1 MTKAQKAA
9 LPRPLRLRSL
19 LARLNIR
26 HDDIAPHIRQHDGR
40 PLSRSALSQW
50 VNGKKQLVNTPLHSL
65 QAQVT
70 DFLIAENVP
79 AAAMAGMFDHET
91 ENHIFHVAHTTAPV
105 IPTRDPEIKPVETAV
120 LHQKTKIHFGLS
132 ADPFMDD
139 VQETADVYLNED
151 SRYVSGAMLQ
161 CARGAGLLAVV
172 AESGA
177 GKSVLR
183 RNFIEQITA
192 KHADIRVVETKSFD
206 KSKMH
211 AAALCEAI
219 INDLTPGTQVKNS
232 LEARAR
238 QVEKTLRDSFQN
250 NCRHVMLIEEAHDL
264 PIATLKYLKRF
275 WEMEVGFR
283 KLLAIILIA
292 QPEMKQKLDERH
304 HPELREFIRRCEVAE
319 LMPLDGKVADYL
331 KFKFSRCKV
340 DVTRVIA
347 PDAFDAICDRL
358 TVSTGKGK
366 RSMVYPLVVNN
377 LVTRAMNEAATAGE
391 KLVTGDVVRGI

>member
-1 MTKAQKAA
+1 MTEEQKAA
-9 LPRPLRLRSL
+9 LPRPLKLRVL
-19 LARLNIR
+19 LARLKIR
-26 HDDIAPHIRQHDGR
+26 DEDIAGTILQANGKR
-40 PLSRSALSQW
+40 LSRSAFSQW
-50 VNGKKQLVNTPLHSL
+50 VNGTKFLTQTPIASL
-65 QAQVT
+65 EAQVA
-70 DFLIAENVP
+70 DFLRAEHVSEKDIATAFERNE
-79 AAAMAGMFDHET
+79 D
-91 ENHIFHVAHTTAPV
+91 NRIFHVAHTTAPV
-105 IPTRDPEIKPVETAV
+105 ISHDPEIKPVETAV

-132 ADPFMDD
+132 VDPFMDD
-139 VQETADVYLNED
+139 VQAQSDVYLNED

-183 RNFIEQITA
+183 RNFIEQINA

-219 INDLTPGTQVKNS
+219 INDLAPGTQVKNS

-238 QVEKTLRDSFQN
+238 QVERVLRDSFQN

-292 QPEMKQKLDERH
+292 QPEMKMKLDERH

-331 KFKFSRCKV
+331 KFKFARCGS
-340 DVTRVIA
+340 DAGRVFA
-347 PDAFDAICDRL
+347 PDAFDAIVERL

-391 KLVTGDVVRGI
+391 KLVSGDVVRGI

>member
-19 LARLNIR
+19 LARLGIR
-26 HDDIAPHIRQHDGR
+26 HEDIAPAIVQQDGR
-40 PLSRSALSQW
+40 PVSRSAFSQW
-50 VNGKKQLVNTPLHSL
+50 INGKKLLVNTPLASL
-65 QAQVT
+65 EAQVG
-70 DFLIAENVP
+70 DFLRAEHVP
-79 AAAMAGMFDHET
+79 EADISAAFEHET
-91 ENHIFHVAHTTAPV
+91 ENHIYHVTHTTAPV
-105 IPTRDPEIKPVETAV
+105 ISPRDPEIKPVETSV
-120 LHQKTKIHFGLS
+120 LHQKTKIHFGLT

-139 VQETADVYLNED
+139 VQAQSDVYLNED

-161 CARGAGLLAVV
+161 CARGAGMLAVV

-183 RNFIEQITA
+183 RNFIEQINA
-192 KHADIRVVETKSFD
+192 KHADIRFIETKSFD

-219 INDLTPGTQVKNS
+219 INDLQPGTVVKNS
-232 LEARAR
+232 LESRAR

-292 QPEMKQKLDERH
+292 QPEMKQKLDERQ

-319 LMPLDGKVADYL
+319 LMPLDGKVGDYL
-331 KFKFSRCKV
+331 KFKFARCDHDASRV
-340 DVTRVIA
+340 FA
-347 PDAFDAICDRL
+347 PDAYEAIVERL
-358 TVSTGKGK
+358 TVSTGKGR

-377 LVTRAMNEAATAGE
+377 LVTRAMNEAALAGE
-391 KLVTGDVVRGI
+391 KLVSGDVVRGI

>member
-19 LARLNIR
+19 LARLGIR
-26 HDDIAPHIRQHDGR
+26 HHDIAPAILQHDGK
-40 PLSRSALSQW
+40 PLSRTAFSQW
-50 VNGKKQLVNTPLHSL
+50 VNGTKLLVNTPVRSL
-65 QAQVT
+65 ESQVVA
-70 DFLIAENVP
+70 FLLAENVP
-79 AAAMAGMFDHET
+79 SADMVNLFEHET

-105 IPTRDPEIKPVETAV
+105 FNRDPEIKPVETAV
-120 LHQKTKIHFGLS
+120 LHQKTKIHFGLV

-139 VQETADVYLNED
+139 VQAQSDVYLNED

-183 RNFIEQITA
+183 RNFIEQING

-219 INDLTPGTQVKNS
+219 INDLAPGTQVKNS

-238 QVEKTLRDSFQN
+238 QVERVLRDSFQN

-319 LMPLDGKVADYL
+319 LMPLDGKVGDYL
-331 KFKFSRCKV
+331 KFKFSRCGSDAAKV
-340 DVTRVIA
+340 LST
-347 PDAFDAICDRL
+347 DAYDAIVERL

-391 KLVTGDVVRGI
+391 KLVSGDVVRGI

>member
-1 MTKAQKAA
+1 MTEEQKAA
-9 LPRPLRLRSL
+9 LPRPLKLRLL
-19 LARLNIR
+19 LARLRIR
-26 HDDIAPHIRQHDGR
+26 DEDIAGTIVQANGKR
-40 PLSRSALSQW
+40 LSRSAFSQW
-50 VNGKKQLVNTPLHSL
+50 VNGTKFLTQTPIASL
-65 QAQVT
+65 EAQVA
-70 DFLIAENVP
+70 DFLRAEHVSEKDIATAFERNE
-79 AAAMAGMFDHET
+79 D
-91 ENHIFHVAHTTAPV
+91 NRIFHVGHSPAPV
-105 IPTRDPEIKPVETAV
+105 IHHDPEIKPVETAV

-139 VQETADVYLNED
+139 VQAQSDVYLNED

-183 RNFIEQITA
+183 RNFIEQINA

-219 INDLTPGTQVKNS
+219 INDLAPGTQVKNS

-238 QVEKTLRDSFQN
+238 QVERVLRDSFQN

-283 KLLAIILIA
+283 RLLSIILIA
-292 QPEMKQKLDERH
+292 QPEMKMKLDERH

-331 KFKFSRCKV
+331 KFKFARCGSDAAKV
-340 DVTRVIA
+340 LSA
-347 PDAFDAICDRL
+347 DAYDAIVERL

-391 KLVTGDVVRGI
+391 KLVSGDVVRGI

>member
-1 MTKAQKAA
+1 MTEEQKAA
-9 LPRPLRLRSL
+9 LPRPLKLRVL
-19 LARLNIR
+19 LARLRIR
-26 HDDIAPHIRQHDGR
+26 DEDIAGCILQANGKR
-40 PLSRSALSQW
+40 LSRSAFSQW
-50 VNGKKQLVNTPLHSL
+50 VNGTKFLTQTPIESL
-65 QAQVT
+65 EAQVA
-70 DFLIAENVP
+70 DFLRAEHVPEKDIAEAFERNE
-79 AAAMAGMFDHET
+79 H
-91 ENHIFHVAHTTAPV
+91 NRIFHVTHTTAPV
-105 IPTRDPEIKPVETAV
+105 AAPRDPEIKPVETAM
-120 LHQKTKIHFGLS
+120 LHQKTKIHFGLV

-139 VQETADVYLNED
+139 VQAQSDVYLNED

-183 RNFIEQITA
+183 RNFIEQINA

-219 INDLTPGTQVKNS
+219 INDLAPGTQVKNS

-238 QVEKTLRDSFQN
+238 QVERVLRDSFQN

-292 QPEMKQKLDERH
+292 QPEMKMKLDERH

-331 KFKFSRCKV
+331 KFKFARCGLDAAKV
-340 DVTRVIA
+340 LA
-347 PDAFDAICDRL
+347 PDAYDAITARL
-358 TVSTGKGK
+358 TVVTGKGK

-377 LVTRAMNEAATAGE
+377 LVTRAMNEAATAGF
-391 KLVTGDVVRGI
+391 KLVSGDVVQGI

>member
-1 MTKAQKAA
+1 MTEAQKAA
-9 LPRPLRLRSL
+9 LPRPLKLRVL
-19 LARLNIR
+19 LARLHIR
-26 HDDIAPHIRQHDGR
+26 DEDIAGTILQANGKR
-40 PLSRSALSQW
+40 LSRSAFSQW
-50 VNGKKQLVNTPLHSL
+50 VNGTKFLTQTPIASL
-65 QAQVT
+65 EAQVA
-70 DFLIAENVP
+70 DFLRAEHVSEKDIATAFERNE
-79 AAAMAGMFDHET
+79 D
-91 ENHIFHVAHTTAPV
+91 NRIFHVAHTTAPV
-105 IPTRDPEIKPVETAV
+105 IHHDPEIKPVETAV

-132 ADPFMDD
+132 VDPFMDD
-139 VQETADVYLNED
+139 VQAQSDVYLNED

-183 RNFIEQITA
+183 RNFIEQINA

-219 INDLTPGTQVKNS
+219 INDLAPGTQVKNS

-238 QVEKTLRDSFQN
+238 QVERVLRDSFQN

-292 QPEMKQKLDERH
+292 QPEMKMKLDERH
-304 HPELREFIRRCEVAE
+304 HPALREFIRRCEVAE

-331 KFKFSRCKV
+331 KFKFARCGLDVAKV
-340 DVTRVIA
+340 IT
-347 PDAFDAICDRL
+347 PEAFRAIEERL
-358 TVSTGKGK
+358 TVVTGKGK

-391 KLVTGDVVRGI
+391 KLVSGDVVRGI